1 MNILEKHRREKGLT
15 YKEIG
20 EKLGLSQPQAWRLCN
35 DGIPKN
41 LNIPKISSFLGI
53 SEAEAF
59 IGMSANDNEEKN
71 GGDAA

>member
-20 EKLGLSQPQAWRLCN
+20 EKLGVSQPQAWRLCN
-35 DGIPKN
+35 KGIPKDG
-41 LNIPKISSFLGI
+41 NIPKISALLDI
-53 SEAEAF
+53 TEEEAF
-59 IGMSANDNEEKN
+59 IGMSANDNGGET